1 MAFARGSGNRLT
13 RHDLDRFPGDSL
25 FERLA
30 RVVCEA
36 GCLPR
41 KELYETWEVARRV
54 RRVFRGGRVADM
66 AGGHGLLAHALLI
79 LDDSSPAAFVVDP
92 IVPKSARRL
101 HDLLVRAWP
110 RLEGRIEHVPVGMDE
125 VGLDPA
131 DVVVS
136 CHACGALTD
145 LVLSR
150 ASTAR
155 ARVAVLPCCHDEET
169 CDTGG
174 LGGWLE
180 ASLAIDVVRAAR
192 LEASGYRVWTQT
204 IPADITPKNR
214 LLLGVPVGPGT
225 PPAAV

>member
-1 MAFARGSGNRLT
+1 MTS
-13 RHDLDRFPGDSL
+13 HDLDRFPGDSL
-25 FERLA
+25 FDRLA

-54 RRVFRGGRVADM
+54 RRVFRGGRVADL
-66 AGGHGLLAHALLI
+66 AGGHGLLAHALLL
-79 LDDSSPAAFVVDP
+79 LDDSSPAAVVVDP
-92 IVPKSARRL
+92 LMPKSARTL
-101 HDLLVRAWP
+101 QNLLVQAWP
-110 RLEGRIEHVPVGMDE
+110 RLKGRIEYLPMAVEE
-125 VGLDPA
+125 VSLDAA

-150 ASTAR
+150 ATTAR

-169 CDTGG
+169 CDMGG
-174 LGGWLE
+174 LGGWME
-180 ASLAIDVVRAAR
+180 SSLAIDVVRATR
-192 LEASGYRVWTQT
+192 LEATGYRVWTQT

-214 LLLGVPVGPGT
+214 LLLGVPVGPAPPHTT
-225 PPAAV
+225 PV

>member
-79 LDDSSPAAFVVDP
+79 LDDSSPAAIVVDP
-92 IVPKSARRL
+92 IVPKSARTL

-110 RLEGRIEHVPVGMDE
+110 RLAGRVTFSTESFDHTE
-125 VGLDPA
+125 VAAG
-131 DVVVS
+131 DVLVAS
-136 CHACGALTD
+136 HACGAFTD
-145 LVLSR
+145 RVLDR
-150 ASTAR
+150 AVGAG
-155 ARVAVLPCCHDEET
+155 ARVAVLPCCHDAAS
-169 CDTGG
+169 GHASG
-174 LGGWLE
+174 VAALAGWVD
-180 ASLAIDVVRAAR
+180 AAAAIDISRALR
-192 LEASGYRVWTQT
+192 LQQHGYRVWTQT

-214 LLLGVPVGPGT
+214 LLIGA
-225 PPAAV
+225 PA